1 MDNVEHAKLINIMMR
16 KQSVVNQDVAR
27 TSYLMLE
34 SEDVFVLAVFTGQ
47 MEDVE
52 NVTNTKCIY
61 QDKKDVL

>member
-34 SEDVFVLAVFTGQ
+34 SEDVFVLAVFTG
-47 MEDVE
+47 
-52 NVTNTKCIY
+52 
-61 QDKKDVL
+61 